1 MNLFTVILKVPV
13 EAGIIN
19 KQTLRSAYLRGAFV
33 SERPDGKPMGQ
44 LPELSQENIIYLRR
58 QVISIMMEKL
68 RNPKNVKTISLI
80 VAAIFVIGCF
90 TLAMS
95 AGGFGSGVASAAA
108 SESAVG
114 VVNYQV
120 LVSQS
125 PKLEQVR
132 SEMEKAIA
140 ETRREFDSKSQDLND
155 DDKERYYK
163 QLQER
168 LGNKEK
174 DLMDPLLNEI
184 NEVIKKIA
192 DKKGLKV
199 VVDKSTVVY
208 GGTDIT
214 DEVAKA
220 LQNPKK

>member
-1 MNLFTVILKVPV
+1 
-13 EAGIIN
+13 
-19 KQTLRSAYLRGAFV
+19 
-33 SERPDGKPMGQ
+33 
-44 LPELSQENIIYLRR
+44 
-58 QVISIMMEKL
+58 MMEKL

-95 AGGFGSGVASAAA
+95 AGGFGNSVASAAG
-108 SESAVG
+108 SESAIG
-114 VVNYQV
+114 VVNYQA
-120 LVSQS
+120 LVSGS
-125 PKLEQVR
+125 PKLEQIR
-132 SEMEKAIA
+132 IEMQKAIND
-140 ETRREFDSKSQDLND
+140 TRREFDNNSKNMND
-155 DDKERYYK
+155 EEKERYYK

-168 LGNKEK
+168 LANKEK
-174 DLMDPLLNEI
+174 DLMEPLFNEI
-184 NEVIKKIA
+184 NDVIKKIA

>member
-1 MNLFTVILKVPV
+1 
-13 EAGIIN
+13 
-19 KQTLRSAYLRGAFV
+19 
-33 SERPDGKPMGQ
+33 
-44 LPELSQENIIYLRR
+44 
-58 QVISIMMEKL
+58 MEKL

-95 AGGFGSGVASAAA
+95 AGGFGSAVASAAS
-108 SESAVG
+108 SESAIG

-125 PKLEQVR
+125 PRLEQIR
-132 SEMEKAIA
+132 SDMQKAIA
-140 ETRREFDSKSQDLND
+140 DTRKEFDNNSQNMND
-155 DDKERYYK
+155 EEKERYYK

-168 LGNKEK
+168 LANKE
-174 DLMDPLLNEI
+174 I
-184 NEVIKKIA
+184 NNTIKKIA

-199 VVDKSTVVY
+199 VVDKATVVY

>member
-1 MNLFTVILKVPV
+1 
-13 EAGIIN
+13 
-19 KQTLRSAYLRGAFV
+19 
-33 SERPDGKPMGQ
+33 
-44 LPELSQENIIYLRR
+44 
-58 QVISIMMEKL
+58 MMEKL

-90 TLAMS
+90 TLAMT
-95 AGGFGSGVASAAA
+95 AGGFGSGIASAAS
-108 SESAVG
+108 SESAIG

-125 PKLEQVR
+125 PKLEKVR
-132 SEMEKAIA
+132 SDMQKVISD
-140 ETRREFDSKSQDLND
+140 TRSEFNSKSQNMSDEE
-155 DDKERYYK
+155 KERYYK

-168 LGNKEK
+168 LGVKEK
-174 DLMDPLLNEI
+174 ELMDPVIAEI
-184 NEVIKKIA
+184 DAAIKKIA

-199 VVDKSTVVY
+199 VVEKSTVVY

-220 LQNPKK
+220 LQSGKK

>member
-1 MNLFTVILKVPV
+1 MLKVPAW
-13 EAGIIN
+13 AGIIYAYN
-19 KQTLRSAYLRGAFV
+19 YFLR
-33 SERPDGKPMGQ
+33 K
-44 LPELSQENIIYLRR
+44 

-95 AGGFGSGVASAAA
+95 AGGFGNSVASAAS
-108 SESAVG
+108 SESAIG
-114 VVNYQV
+114 VVDYQV

-125 PKLEQVR
+125 PQLEQVR
-132 SEMEKAIA
+132 SDMQKAIA
-140 ETRREFDSKSQDLND
+140 ETRREFDNNSKNMND
-155 DDKERYYK
+155 DEKERYYK
-163 QLQER
+163 QMQER
-168 LGNKEK
+168 LATKEK
-174 DLMDPLLNEI
+174 DLMDPLLNGI
-184 NEVIKKIA
+184 NDTIKKIA
-192 DKKGLKV
+192 EKKGLKV
-199 VVDKSTVVY
+199 VVDKSTVIY

>member
-1 MNLFTVILKVPV
+1 
-13 EAGIIN
+13 
-19 KQTLRSAYLRGAFV
+19 
-33 SERPDGKPMGQ
+33 
-44 LPELSQENIIYLRR
+44 
-58 QVISIMMEKL
+58 MMEKL

-80 VAAIFVIGCF
+80 VAAIFVLGCF
-90 TLAMS
+90 TLALS
-95 AGGFGSGVASAAA
+95 AGGFKNSIAQAA
-108 SESAVG
+108 SSDSAIG

-125 PKLEQVR
+125 PRLNDVR
-132 SEMEKAIA
+132 SAMQREIQK
-140 ETRREFDSKSQDLND
+140 TRTEFDEKSKSMNETE
-155 DDKERYYK
+155 KERYYK

-174 DLMDPLLNEI
+174 ELMDPLLNDI
-184 NEVIKKIA
+184 NDTIKKIA
-192 DKKGLKV
+192 EKKGLKV

-220 LQNPKK
+220 LQTAKK

>member
-1 MNLFTVILKVPV
+1 
-13 EAGIIN
+13 
-19 KQTLRSAYLRGAFV
+19 
-33 SERPDGKPMGQ
+33 
-44 LPELSQENIIYLRR
+44 
-58 QVISIMMEKL
+58 MMEKL

-80 VAAIFVIGCF
+80 VAAIFVLGCF
-90 TLAMS
+90 TLTLS
-95 AGGFGSGVASAAA
+95 AGGFKNSIAQAA
-108 SESAVG
+108 SSDSAIG

-125 PKLEQVR
+125 PRLNDVR
-132 SEMEKAIA
+132 SAMQSEIQK
-140 ETRREFDSKSQDLND
+140 TRTEFDEKSKSMNETE
-155 DDKERYYK
+155 KERYYK

-174 DLMDPLLNEI
+174 ELMDPLLNDI
-184 NEVIKKIA
+184 NDTIKKIA
-192 DKKGLKV
+192 EKKGLKV

-220 LQNPKK
+220 LQTAKK

>member
-1 MNLFTVILKVPV
+1 
-13 EAGIIN
+13 
-19 KQTLRSAYLRGAFV
+19 
-33 SERPDGKPMGQ
+33 
-44 LPELSQENIIYLRR
+44 
-58 QVISIMMEKL
+58 MMEKL

-95 AGGFGSGVASAAA
+95 AGGFGSGVASAAS
-108 SESAVG
+108 SESAIG

-125 PKLEQVR
+125 PRLEGVR
-132 SEMEKAIA
+132 EDMQKAIA
-140 ETRREFDSKSQDLND
+140 DTRRDFDSKSANMND
-155 DDKERYYK
+155 EEKERYYK
-163 QLQER
+163 QLQEH

-174 DLMDPLLNEI
+174 ELMDPLLEEI
-184 NEVIKKIA
+184 NATIKKVA

-220 LQNPKK
+220 LQTAAKNAAKK